1 MTPEQAELVGAL
13 VIGIAAL
20 WAVYSLL
27 SARIEQHA
35 RDLNE
40 VRAHY
45 VRRDDFLR
53 VIDRF
58 EKKLDEHLR
67 LAAGQ
72 RPPPPA

>member
-1 MTPEQAELVGAL
+1 MTPEQVELGGILVVG
-13 VIGIAAL
+13 VAAL
-20 WAVYSLL
+20 WTVYGLL
-27 SARIEQHA
+27 SSRIEQHA

-40 VRAHY
+40 VRANY

-67 LAAGQ
+67 LAAGT

>member
-1 MTPEQAELVGAL
+1 MTPDQAGLLGLL
-13 VIGIAAL
+13 VIGVAAL
-20 WAVYSLL
+20 WAVYGLL
-27 SARIEQHA
+27 STRIEQHA

-40 VRAHY
+40 VRSHY

-58 EKKLDEHLR
+58 ERKLDEHLK

>member
-1 MTPEQAELVGAL
+1 MTPEQAELAGAL
-13 VIGIAAL
+13 AVGIAAL
-20 WAVYSLL
+20 WAVYGLL
-27 SARIEQHA
+27 SSRIEQHA

-40 VRAHY
+40 VRANY

-58 EKKLDEHLR
+58 EAKLDEHLR
-67 LAAGQ
+67 LAAGK

>member
-1 MTPEQAELVGAL
+1 MMPDPGLIGLL
-13 VIGIAAL
+13 VIGVGAA
-20 WAVYSLL
+20 WAIYGLL
-27 SARIEQHA
+27 SARIAEHG
-35 RDLNE
+35 RDLAE
-40 VRAHY
+40 VRANY